1 MVKGGHVLLAAF
13 AIGII
18 LVAFTYSPADNKE
31 CSSDADCVV
40 GGCSSEICGPAKFVK
55 NVVTPC
61 VFRAEYRCLRLTT
74 CKCVKGKCQWV
85 ENQDYLDC
93 MEDIR

>member
-31 CSSDADCVV
+31 CSSDADCVPAQCCHAAACV
-40 GGCSSEICGPAKFVK
+40 PESQAPHCKGVFCTMECEPGTMDCGQGHCGCVNG
-55 NVVTPC
+55 
-61 VFRAEYRCLRLTT
+61 RCLA
-74 CKCVKGKCQWV
+74 VF
-85 ENQDYLDC
+85 E
-93 MEDIR
+93 